1 MKLILVFSVKIKRLA
16 ADFRAEKLLL
26 LPEPRVFRQ
35 LAWNS
40 LKAKNEIFLSTTT
53 KVRPPY
59 TEIIAKSLARDELL
73 IRDINY
79 DSSDK

>member
-1 MKLILVFSVKIKRLA
+1 MKLTLVFSVKIKRLA
-16 ADFRAEKLLL
+16 ADFLGPKKLLF

-40 LKAKNEIFLSTTT
+40 LKATTNVGPIIIIDNSEVISEI
-53 KVRPPY
+53 
-59 TEIIAKSLARDELL
+59 RDELL
-73 IRDINY
+73 MRDINY